1 MEEITLIGNLGNDP
15 DVRYTNGGEKVVSF
29 SLAVQ
34 AGKKAQGEALA
45 HWYTC
50 DAWERLADICEQY
63 LRKGSKV
70 LVRGLPR
77 AEALSEQ
84 AGREAPGGPESDGA
98 QAGDAG
104 RQTGGTGPWSG
115 KGRRSGKPGRSR
127 EQRIHPG
134 GNGRATFLTA
144 AARMCRPAC
153 PDARTGARSA
163 TGGAK
168 PIRHGAAHGGKSRT
182 PGLRIGTDTGK

>member
-1 MEEITLIGNLGNDP
+1 MEEITLIGNLGSDP

-70 LVRGLPR
+70 FVRGLPR
-77 AEALSEQ
+77 AEAYQSKRDGKPRAALKVTVHKLEMLGGRQEEQ
-84 AGREAPGGPESDGA
+84 VHGAGSPDGA
-98 QAGDAG
+98 
-104 RQTGGTGPWSG
+104 
-115 KGRRSGKPGRSR
+115 
-127 EQRIHPG
+127 
-134 GNGRATFLTA
+134 GNGGYTQVE
-144 AARMCRPAC
+144 
-153 PDARTGARSA
+153 
-163 TGGAK
+163 
-168 PIRHGAAHGGKSRT
+168 
-182 PGLRIGTDTGK
+182 TDELPF

>member
-1 MEEITLIGNLGNDP
+1 MEELTLIGNLGSDP
-15 DVRYTNGGEKVVSF
+15 DVRYTNGGEKVVSC

-70 LVRGLPR
+70 FVRGLPR
-77 AEALSEQ
+77 AEAYQSK
-84 AGREAPGGPESDGA
+84 RD
-98 QAGDAG
+98 
-104 RQTGGTGPWSG
+104 
-115 KGRRSGKPGRSR
+115 GKPGRSR

-134 GNGRATFLTA
+134 GDGRATFLTA
-144 AARMCRPAC
+144 AARMSRHAS

-168 PIRHGAAHGGKSRT
+168 PIRHGAAPGGKSRT
-182 PGLRIGTDTGK
+182 RNLRTGTGTGK

>member
-1 MEEITLIGNLGNDP
+1 MEEITLIGNLGSDP

-77 AEALSEQ
+77 AEAYQSKRDGKPRAALKVTRAVRSLSGMEPRP
-84 AGREAPGGPESDGA
+84 AGK
-98 QAGDAG
+98 AG
-104 RQTGGTGPWSG
+104 RQVCGPGQARGNNGVHPGQLGQEKQKEGEACHRVTLRRRYGAHSIFFTGCGS
-115 KGRRSGKPGRSR
+115 GRSIAR
-127 EQRIHPG
+127 GIWRDVRWLASLG
-134 GNGRATFLTA
+134 GWWT
-144 AARMCRPAC
+144 
-153 PDARTGARSA
+153 
-163 TGGAK
+163 
-168 PIRHGAAHGGKSRT
+168 
-182 PGLRIGTDTGK
+182 

>member
-70 LVRGLPR
+70 FVRGLPR
-77 AEALSEQ
+77 AEAYQSKRDGKPRAALKVTVHKLEMLGGRQEEQ
-84 AGREAPGGPESDGA
+84 VHGAGSAAGTGSPDGA
-98 QAGDAG
+98 GS
-104 RQTGGTGPWSG
+104 SG
-115 KGRRSGKPGRSR
+115 YTQV
-127 EQRIHPG
+127 E
-134 GNGRATFLTA
+134 
-144 AARMCRPAC
+144 
-153 PDARTGARSA
+153 
-163 TGGAK
+163 
-168 PIRHGAAHGGKSRT
+168 
-182 PGLRIGTDTGK
+182 TDELPF

>member
-1 MEEITLIGNLGNDP
+1 MEELTLIGNLGNDP

-34 AGKKAQGEALA
+34 AGKKPGGSSGALVHLRRLGA
-45 HWYTC
+45 AGGHLQSNTC
-50 DAWERLADICEQY
+50 ARGT
-63 LRKGSKV
+63 RV

-77 AEALSEQ
+77 RRPIRAS
-84 AGREAPGGPESDGA
+84 GREARAGPESDSA

-115 KGRRSGKPGRSR
+115 KGRRSGKPGGSR

-134 GNGRATFLTA
+134 GAGRATFLTV
-144 AARMCRPAC
+144 AARMCRLRA
-153 PDARTGARSA
+153 GM
-163 TGGAK
+163 
-168 PIRHGAAHGGKSRT
+168 
-182 PGLRIGTDTGK
+182 PGQERGVPREL

>member
-1 MEEITLIGNLGNDP
+1 MEEITLIGNLGSDP

-45 HWYTC
+45 LVHLR
-50 DAWERLADICEQY
+50 RLGTAGGHLRAVPAQGEQ
-63 LRKGSKV
+63 GACAGAAS
-70 LVRGLPR
+70 GGG
-77 AEALSEQ
+77 LSEQ

-127 EQRIHPG
+127 KRRIHPG
-134 GNGRATFLTA
+134 GNGRATFLTE
-144 AARMCRPAC
+144 AARMCRHAS
-153 PDARTGARSA
+153 PDAQTGARSA

>member
-77 AEALSEQ
+77 RRPIRAS
-84 AGREAPGGPESDGA
+84 
-98 QAGDAG
+98 
-104 RQTGGTGPWSG
+104 GTGS
-115 KGRRSGKPGRSR
+115 PGR
-127 EQRIHPG
+127 P
-134 GNGRATFLTA
+134 
-144 AARMCRPAC
+144 
-153 PDARTGARSA
+153 
-163 TGGAK
+163 
-168 PIRHGAAHGGKSRT
+168 
-182 PGLRIGTDTGK
+182 

>member
-77 AEALSEQ
+77 AEAYQSKRDGKPRAALKVTVHKLEMLGSRQEEQ
-84 AGREAPGGPESDGA
+84 AHG
-98 QAGDAG
+98 AG
-104 RQTGGTGPWSG
+104 R
-115 KGRRSGKPGRSR
+115 R

-134 GNGRATFLTA
+134 GNGRATFLTVV
-144 AARMCRPAC
+144 ARMCRHAS

-163 TGGAK
+163 TGAVK
-168 PIRHGAAHGGKSRT
+168 PIRHGAAPGGKSRT
-182 PGLRIGTDTGK
+182 PGLRTGTDTGK

>member
-1 MEEITLIGNLGNDP
+1 MEEITLIGNLGSDP

-34 AGKKAQGEALA
+34 AGKNAQGEALA

-70 LVRGLPR
+70 LVRAASGGG
-77 AEALSEQ
+77 LSEQ

-127 EQRIHPG
+127 ERRIHPG

-144 AARMCRPAC
+144 AARRCRPAC
-153 PDARTGARSA
+153 RDARTGARSA
-163 TGGAK
+163 TGAVK
-168 PIRHGAAHGGKSRT
+168 PIRHGAAPGGKSRT
-182 PGLRIGTDTGK
+182 RNLRTGAGKGK